1 MKRAT
6 LKDIAKLTGLSI
18 SAVSRAL
25 KDHPDIGTK
34 TKEKVK
40 EVALALKYTP
50 NLNARSLRT
59 QSSKIIAVILPELT
73 DFFFPKLLKG
83 ISEIVE
89 GRGHSLIFLQSN
101 NKFEREKEL
110 VEFCLTIFAEG
121 VLISLSVESDH
132 LNHLQKLKEAGIPTI
147 LIDRVIKNE
156 DFPSI
161 TIDDRET
168 SFRAAEYLIELG
180 HTNILGI
187 FGDKRLKMSQQRA
200 EGFRLAHSHY
210 RKELKEE
217 QILMVPDEKI
227 IDQYIMEFIKK
238 NSGATAIFTM
248 SDVILV
254 NTYHVINQ
262 LGFSIPDQISLVAI
276 SDGTAPNYL
285 YPKITHLQH
294 SGHEVGTKATN
305 LLFNIID
312 GMSPAFNFYKIEA
325 ELIKLG
331 SS

>member
-18 SAVSRAL
+18 SGVSRAL
-25 KDHPDIGTK
+25 KDHPDIGVETK
-34 TKEKVK
+34 QKVR
-40 EVALALKYTP
+40 EVAEALKYTP

-89 GRGHSLIFLQSN
+89 ARGYSLIFLQSN
-101 NKFEREKEL
+101 NNLKKEEEL
-110 VEFCLTIFAEG
+110 VEFCLNVFAEG
-121 VLISLSVESDH
+121 VLISLSVETDN
-132 LNHLQKLKEAGIPTI
+132 LNHLKKLKEANIPTI

-161 TIDDRET
+161 TIDDKET
-168 SFRAAEYLIELG
+168 AFKAIDYLIKQG
-180 HTNILGI
+180 HHNILGI
-187 FGDKRLKMSQQRA
+187 FGDQRLKMTQLRV
-200 EGFRLAHSHY
+200 EGFRLAYAHH
-210 RKELKEE
+210 RKQLNDE
-217 QILMVPDEKI
+217 QILMVPSEQHLEEAI
-227 IDQYIMEFIKK
+227 SYYIKAHPE
-238 NSGATAIFTM
+238 ATAIFTM
-248 SDVILV
+248 SDINLV

-262 LGFSIPDQISLVAI
+262 LGFSIPEDISLISI
-276 SDGTAPNYL
+276 SDGIAPNYL
-285 YPKITHLQH
+285 YPKITHLHH
-294 SGHEVGTKATN
+294 SGHEVGSKATN

-325 ELIKLG
+325 ALIRRG
-331 SS
+331 S